1 MSEPLVRTPQIV
13 RLSLINFYLI
23 DQEDIEIAGNT
34 VFLGPNRSGKS
45 SCVDAIQTGL
55 TGGLNDLVVYN
66 AAAVRQ
72 NRPDAHRSLQ
82 EYCLG
87 VVKHDENEKAKVLRK
102 NSLTWIGLSFRTRE
116 GTEVAGVVHVVAHEH
131 RERPNTRF
139 MIVTEGG
146 VTTADFVFSGEE
158 GDVPKA
164 FDQAVDGLRA
174 SGRKVEECDNATD
187 YSTYLLNLLTYGS
200 WHADA
205 QSYYKAVKRAL
216 VFQPVGDITAF
227 MRAHILETD
236 TIDIGRM
243 RERLA
248 FYREIVRTIESI
260 KRQIDSLGIVVNHYS
275 KAAEDDREA
284 RGRIAA
290 ATEAAAVRRQTEV
303 GVLKDRLVGFRAQ
316 AETCEESEN
325 VASDRKEEAAR
336 RVEAA
341 RNAGGADA
349 LETRI
354 RDAERDLAGGES
366 KLREVRRELKRRAEA
381 IDAIRTAVGY
391 MKDNESRNIRRIADA
406 GADFR
411 RAADDAEVESMASD
425 ADALQRVI
433 DEVGANAVRELTRA
447 HNAAA
452 AREDRIARTR
462 DDLARRARSEA
473 VDQALLR
480 PEAQALRDA
489 LSADKIVATPLC
501 DLIDIREGKEEW
513 RNAVEAV
520 LNNARE
526 AMILKDAGHYIDA
539 VRVQR
544 RSTRSDGIEIVKP
557 SVLAIGSEP
566 PSADSLA
573 AVVEAEDA
581 TAGAY
586 INAVLGRVKRV
597 RTEADIERESN
608 AVTSDLMRATRFSSF
623 KMRPPRYLLVG
634 RRGRAQAAVAAVSD
648 LQRLHGELQEAIGE
662 RKVLEAAKDGYR
674 TLIGQAGS
682 AFQTTLGSVV
692 DVLQRTR
699 ADVDGSRKGLQKLRE
714 QRDPEK
720 EQQIRELEAE
730 RKVRDEEWSIAREAA
745 RKARDTVTRAEEE
758 VKAGEQQAA
767 AAILERD
774 AKALSENDAA
784 HDVRRR
790 ILGILTEAKDFW
802 REHKQMLET
811 AETRAEES
819 RAGIARGH
827 ESWAEHATTFPEVP
841 MPVLSVEAWRERLA
855 EARAMRDLL
864 QNSTLLH
871 KTAEAEEAG
880 RQLSD
885 AFRNEFVS
893 LLVHA
898 FSKIRDTRDDL
909 NREMERHE
917 FYGEKY
923 VFRMTQIE
931 KFRSIID
938 LVDSATEDPNW
949 AMPSLSSLD
958 GDTEQS
964 RAIRTIADMIE
975 NNDESA
981 LSDLRDPKAYWT
993 FDVLVK
999 DAANGEV
1006 VSTLRQRMKKGSI
1019 GEGAVPQYIAMAA
1032 AVSSKASSP
1041 DRRNGSLGVI
1051 LLDDALDGL
1060 DTEHTVKMLKFIS
1073 GTSLQI
1079 VAAAPDTKSRVL
1091 AHGMETFINVARDGT
1106 DIHIVPEKVSEALR
1120 EDLADEDPRVRGY
1133 DSYRERAAS
1142 ADEAVAAALEAA
1154 Q

>member
-1 MSEPLVRTPQIV
+1 MSEPELHAPQIV

-23 DQEDIEIAGNT
+23 EREDIELSGNT

-55 TGGLNDLVVYN
+55 TGGAGDLVVYN

-87 VVKHDENEKAKVLRK
+87 VVRHDENEKAKVVRK
-102 NSLTWIGLSFRTRE
+102 NSLTWIALSFRTRE
-116 GTEVAGVVHVVAHEH
+116 GVEVAGVVHVVAHEH
-131 RERPNTRF
+131 RERPHSRF
-139 MIVTEGG
+139 MIVTGGG
-146 VTTADFVFSGEE
+146 VTTADLVFLADEGEMAK
-158 GDVPKA
+158 G

-174 SGRKVEECDNATD
+174 SGRKVEECDSAAD

-205 QSYYKAVKRAL
+205 HSYYRAVKRAL

-227 MRAHILETD
+227 MRSHVLETEI
-236 TIDIGRM
+236 IDIGRM

-248 FYREIVRTIESI
+248 FYREIIRTIESI
-260 KRQIDSLGIVVNHYS
+260 NRQIASLKIVVDRYA

-284 RGRIAA
+284 RGRVAA
-290 ATEAAAVRRQTEV
+290 ATEAAVGRRQSEI
-303 GVLKDRLVGFRAQ
+303 GALEEKLAGLKTQVERSEE
-316 AETCEESEN
+316 AET
-325 VASDRKEEAAR
+325 VASERKEEAGR
-336 RVEAA
+336 RVEEA
-341 RNAGGADA
+341 RNSPGAAA

-354 RDAERDLAGGES
+354 RDADRDVAAS
-366 KLREVRRELKRRAEA
+366 DQKLREVRKELKRRAEA

-391 MKDNESRNIRRIADA
+391 MKDAESRNVRRVADA

-411 RAADDAEVESMASD
+411 RAKDDAEIESMASD
-425 ADALQRVI
+425 ADALQRVV

-447 HNAAA
+447 HTAAA
-452 AREDRIARTR
+452 AREERISKARE
-462 DDLARRARSEA
+462 DLVKRARSEA
-473 VDQALLR
+473 VDRAQLR
-480 PEAQALRDA
+480 PEADNLRDA
-489 LSADKIVATPLC
+489 LTEEKIVATPLC
-501 DLIDIREGKEEW
+501 ELIDIREGREEW

-520 LNNARE
+520 LGNARE
-526 AMILKDAGHYIDA
+526 AMILKVAGQYIDA

-557 SVLAIGSEP
+557 SVLTAGSQP
-566 PSADSLA
+566 PAADSLA

-586 INAVLGRVKRV
+586 INAVLGRIKRV
-597 RTEADIERESN
+597 RTEADIEREPN
-608 AVTSDLMRATRFSSF
+608 AVTADLMRATRFSSF
-623 KMRPPRYLLVG
+623 KLRLPRYLLVG
-634 RRGRAQAAVAAVSD
+634 RRGRAQAAANAAVD
-648 LQRLHGELQEAIGE
+648 LQRMHGELNEAVTE
-662 RKVLEAAKDGYR
+662 RKVLEAARDAYR
-674 TLIGQAGS
+674 TLIGQSGS
-682 AFQTTLGSVV
+682 SQTTLGSVV
-692 DVLQRTR
+692 DDLRRAKTAVDASRAELQR
-699 ADVDGSRKGLQKLRE
+699 LRG
-714 QRDPEK
+714 QRDPER
-720 EQQIRELEAE
+720 EQQILELEAVRKE
-730 RKVRDEEWSIAREAA
+730 RDGEWSTAREAA
-745 RKARDTVTRAEEE
+745 NNARIAVTRAEVE
-758 VKAGEQQAA
+758 VDVAGQQLAA
-767 AAILERD
+767 SVLERD
-774 AKALSENDAA
+774 AKSLGEHDVA
-784 HDVRRR
+784 HEVRRR
-790 ILGILTEAKDFW
+790 VLGLLTEARDFW
-802 REHKQMLET
+802 REHKQTLET

-827 ESWAEHATTFPEVP
+827 ESWAEHAAFFPEVP

-864 QNSTLLH
+864 QNSTLLD
-871 KTAEAEEAG
+871 KTAEAEEAT

-923 VFRMTQIE
+923 VFRMNPVE
-931 KFRSIID
+931 KFGAIID
-938 LVDSATEDPNW
+938 LVGHATEDPNW
-949 AMPSLSSLD
+949 AMPSLNLLD

-964 RAIRTIADMIE
+964 RAIRSIADMIE
-975 NNDESA
+975 SDDQVALNDLA
-981 LSDLRDPKAYWT
+981 DPKAYWT

-999 DAANGEV
+999 DAATGDV

-1019 GEGAVPQYIAMAA
+1019 GEGVVPQYIAMAA
-1032 AVSSKASSP
+1032 AVSSKSSSP
-1041 DRRNGSLGVI
+1041 DRRNGSLGII

-1060 DTEHTVKMLKFIS
+1060 DTEHTVKMLKFMS
-1073 GTSLQI
+1073 DTNLQI
-1079 VAAAPDTKSRVL
+1079 IAAAPDTKSRVL
-1091 AHGMETFINVARDGT
+1091 AHGMETFINVARDGEY
-1106 DIHIVPEKVSEALR
+1106 IHIVPEKVSEALR
-1120 EDLADEDPRVRGY
+1120 DDLAEEDPRVKGY
-1133 DSYRERAAS
+1133 DAYRERT
-1142 ADEAVAAALEAA
+1142 VAADGTTVLEAA

>member
-1 MSEPLVRTPQIV
+1 
-13 RLSLINFYLI
+13 
-23 DQEDIEIAGNT
+23 
-34 VFLGPNRSGKS
+34 
-45 SCVDAIQTGL
+45 
-55 TGGLNDLVVYN
+55 
-66 AAAVRQ
+66 VRQ

-87 VVKHDENEKAKVLRK
+87 VVRHDENEKAKVVRG

-116 GTEVAGVVHVVAHEH
+116 GVEVAGVVHVVAHEH

-139 MIVTEGG
+139 MIVTGGG
-146 VTTADFVFSGEE
+146 VTTADLVFLADEGEMAK
-158 GDVPKA
+158 G

-174 SGRKVEECDNATD
+174 SGRKVEECDSAAD

-205 QSYYKAVKRAL
+205 HSYYRAVKRAL

-227 MRAHILETD
+227 MRSHVLETD
-236 TIDIGRM
+236 VIDIGRM

-260 KRQIDSLGIVVNHYS
+260 NRQIASLKTVVDHYS

-284 RGRIAA
+284 RGRVAA
-290 ATEAAAVRRQTEV
+290 ATEAAVGRRQSELGAFEEKLAGLRVQAERSEEAETAASD
-303 GVLKDRLVGFRAQ
+303 LKD
-316 AETCEESEN
+316 
-325 VASDRKEEAAR
+325 EAGR
-336 RVEAA
+336 RVEEA
-341 RNAGGADA
+341 RNSGGAAA

-354 RDAERDLAGGES
+354 RDADRDLAGSET
-366 KLREVRRELKRRAEA
+366 KLREVRKELKRRAEA
-381 IDAIRTAVGY
+381 IDAIRAAVGY
-391 MKDNESRNIRRIADA
+391 MRDAESRNVRRIADA

-411 RAADDAEVESMASD
+411 RAKDDAEIESMASD
-425 ADALQRVI
+425 ADALQRVV

-452 AREDRIARTR
+452 AREERISKARE
-462 DDLARRARSEA
+462 DLARRARSEA
-473 VDQALLR
+473 VDQAQLR
-480 PEAQALRDA
+480 PEAENLRDA
-489 LSADKIVATPLC
+489 LTEAKIVATPLC
-501 DLIDIREGKEEW
+501 ELIDIREGREEW
-513 RNAVEAV
+513 RNAVESV
-520 LNNARE
+520 LGNARE
-526 AMILKDAGHYIDA
+526 AMILKDGGQYIEA

-557 SVLAIGSEP
+557 SVLTVGAQP
-566 PSADSLA
+566 PAADSLA

-586 INAVLGRVKRV
+586 INAVLGRIKRV
-597 RTEADIERESN
+597 RTESDIEREPN
-608 AVTSDLMRATRFSSF
+608 AVTADLMRATRFSSY
-623 KMRPPRYLLVG
+623 KMRPQRYLLVG
-634 RRGRAQAAVAAVSD
+634 RRGRAQAAKDAAAG
-648 LQRLHGELQEAIGE
+648 LQRMHGELNEAATE
-662 RKVLEAAKDGYR
+662 RKVLEAAKDAYR
-674 TLIGQAGS
+674 TLIGQSGTS
-682 AFQTTLGSVV
+682 QTTLGSVV
-692 DVLQRTR
+692 DDLRRANTTVDGGRKELQR
-699 ADVDGSRKGLQKLRE
+699 LRG
-714 QRDPEK
+714 QRDPER
-720 EQQIRELEAE
+720 EQQILELEAARKE
-730 RKVRDEEWSIAREAA
+730 RDKEWSLAGEAA
-745 RKARDTVTRAEEE
+745 RKARDAVTRAEVE
-758 VKAGEQQAA
+758 VEVAGQQLAA
-767 AAILERD
+767 AVLERD
-774 AKALSENDAA
+774 AKALGE
-784 HDVRRR
+784 HDVAHEVRLRV
-790 ILGILTEAKDFW
+790 LGILTEAKDFW
-802 REHKQMLET
+802 REHKQTLET

-827 ESWAEHATTFPEVP
+827 ESWAEHAALFPEVP

-864 QNSTLLH
+864 QNSTLLD

-923 VFRMTQIE
+923 VFRMNQIE
-931 KFRSIID
+931 KFRAIVD
-938 LVDSATEDPNW
+938 LVERATDDPNW
-949 AMPSLSSLD
+949 AMPSLHSLD

-964 RAIRTIADMIE
+964 RAIRSIADMIE
-975 NNDESA
+975 SDDQVA
-981 LSDLRDPKAYWT
+981 LNDLRDPKAYWT

-999 DAANGEV
+999 DAATGDV

-1019 GEGAVPQYIAMAA
+1019 GEGVVPQYIAMAA
-1032 AVSSKASSP
+1032 AVSSKSSSP

-1060 DTEHTVKMLKFIS
+1060 DTEHTVKMLKFMS
-1073 GTSLQI
+1073 DTNLQI

-1091 AHGMETFINVARDGT
+1091 AHGMETFINVARDGEY
-1106 DIHIVPEKVSEALR
+1106 IHIVPEKVSEALR
-1120 EDLADEDPRVRGY
+1120 DDLAEEDPRVKGY
-1133 DSYRERAAS
+1133 DAYRERTVS
-1142 ADEAVAAALEAA
+1142 ADGTAVLEAA

>member
-1 MSEPLVRTPQIV
+1 MNELGLQAPQIV

-23 DQEDIEIAGNT
+23 EREDIELSGNT

-45 SCVDAIQTGL
+45 SCIDAIQTGL
-55 TGGLNDLVVYN
+55 TGGSGDLVVYN

-87 VVKHDENEKAKVLRK
+87 VVRHDENEKAKVVRK
-102 NSLTWIGLSFRTRE
+102 NCITWIGLSFRTRE
-116 GTEVAGVVHVVAHEH
+116 GVEVAGVVHVVAHEH

-139 MIVTEGG
+139 MIVTGGG
-146 VTTADFVFSGEE
+146 VTTADLVFPTDEGEMAK
-158 GDVPKA
+158 G

-174 SGRKVEECDNATD
+174 TGRKVEECDSASD

-205 QSYYKAVKRAL
+205 HSYYKAVKRAL

-227 MRAHILETD
+227 MRAHVLETD
-236 TIDIGRM
+236 FIDIGRM

-260 KRQIDSLGIVVNHYS
+260 NKQITSLGVVVGHYS

-284 RGRIAA
+284 RGRVAA
-290 ATEAAAVRRQTEV
+290 ATEAAVGQRRSEIDAIEE
-303 GVLKDRLVGFRAQ
+303 KLVGLRTKVEAAEEEEKRAD
-316 AETCEESEN
+316 E
-325 VASDRKEEAAR
+325 RKKEAAR
-336 RVEAA
+336 RVEEA
-341 RNAGGADA
+341 RTSGGTQA

-354 RDAERDLAGGES
+354 RNAERDLSGDDT
-366 KLREVRRELKRRAEA
+366 KLRDIRKELKRRAEA

-391 MKDNESRNIRRIADA
+391 MKDAESRNVRRVADA

-411 RAADDAEVESMASD
+411 RAQDDVEIESMASD
-425 ADALQRVI
+425 AELLQRVI
-433 DEVGANAVRELTRA
+433 DEVGANAVRELNRA
-447 HNAAA
+447 HSAAA
-452 AREDRIARTR
+452 AREDRIIRTR
-462 DDLARRARSEA
+462 EDLAKRARSEA
-473 VDQALLR
+473 IDQALLR
-480 PEAQALRDA
+480 PEADNLRNDLADA
-489 LSADKIVATPLC
+489 KIVATPLC

-513 RNAVEAV
+513 RNAVESV
-520 LNNARE
+520 LGNARE
-526 AMILKDAGHYIDA
+526 AMILHAPLQYIDA
-539 VRVQR
+539 IKVQR
-544 RSTRSDGIEIVKP
+544 RSTRSDGVEIVKP
-557 SVLAIGSEP
+557 SVLSAGATAP
-566 PSADSLA
+566 AADSLA
-573 AVVEAEDA
+573 AVVEAENA

-586 INAVLGRVKRV
+586 VNAMLGRVKRV
-597 RTEADIERESN
+597 RTESDIEREPN
-608 AVTSDLMRATRFSSF
+608 AVTTDLMRATRFSSY

-634 RRGRAQAAVAAVSD
+634 RRGRAQAAQNAVAE
-648 LQRLHGELQEAIGE
+648 LQRLHGELKEAE
-662 RKVLEAAKDGYR
+662 TDRKVLEAAKDAYR
-674 TLIGQAGS
+674 TLIGQSGS
-682 AFQTTLGSVV
+682 SLTTLGSVV
-692 DVLQRTR
+692 DGLRR
-699 ADVDGSRKGLQKLRE
+699 AKTAVDDSRRELQKLRG

-730 RKVRDEEWSIAREAA
+730 QMKIDKEWSSALQAANDVRIAI
-745 RKARDTVTRAEEE
+745 TRVEEE
-758 VKAGEQQAA
+758 LKTAEQQLAA
-767 AAILERD
+767 AMLDRD
-774 AKALSENDAA
+774 AKALGEHDAA
-784 HDVRRR
+784 QEVRRR
-790 ILGILTEAKDFW
+790 VLGILTEAKDFW
-802 REHKQMLET
+802 REHKQTLET

-827 ESWAEHATTFPEVP
+827 ESWGQHGADFPEVP
-841 MPVLSVEAWRERLA
+841 MPVLSVEAWRERLG

-864 QNSTLLH
+864 QNSTLLD

-923 VFRMTQIE
+923 VFRMSHVE
-931 KFRSIID
+931 KFAAIVD
-938 LVDSATEDPNW
+938 LVERATEDPNW
-949 AMPSLSSLD
+949 AMPALLALD
-958 GDTEQS
+958 ADTEQA
-964 RAIRTIADMIE
+964 RAVRSIADMIE
-975 NNDESA
+975 SDDQSA
-981 LSDLRDPKAYWT
+981 LNDLRDPKAYWT

-999 DAANGEV
+999 DAASGEV

-1019 GEGAVPQYIAMAA
+1019 GEGVVPQYIAMAA
-1032 AVSSKASSP
+1032 AVSAKSSSP
-1041 DRRNGSLGVI
+1041 DRRNGSLGII

-1060 DTEHTVKMLKFIS
+1060 DTEHTVKMLKFMS
-1073 GTSLQI
+1073 DTNLQI

-1091 AHGMETFINVARDGT
+1091 AHGMETFINVARDGEY
-1106 DIHIVPEKVSEALR
+1106 IHIVPEKVSEALR
-1120 EDLADEDPRVRGY
+1120 DDLADEDPRVKGY
-1133 DSYRERAAS
+1133 DAYRERTVS
-1142 ADEAVAAALEAA
+1142 ADEAAALEAA